1 MLITY
6 AGGPIVRCPRFYTSF
21 WGPAWSDSAHQT
33 LAGQL
38 NQFHQDILRS
48 NYMNVLTQY
57 GVLKGAGTGAFIQAS
72 YLPGVPSTL
81 TVPDYVAILQQC
93 INIGAIPEP
102 QDASTTISVDV
113 LVIYLDENTIINGGG
128 RQLNFPGA
136 PDIGFHDHFTTTA
149 GHQFY
154 YAFVAY
160 FSDVNSNTIV
170 ASHELAE
177 MITDPQY
184 DAWTPDSGFTEIGD
198 LCEGSNDTITVGSD
212 TWTVQQIYSDTNS
225 ACVTQA
231 ASPLTP
237 LSPGPAGAAAI
248 GEPVRGRGPR
258 PVARQVSYERFLPLP
273 SLHVDLG
280 AGTFSLD
287 DREISSYLRKTFY
300 PLRHQ
305 DLIGGNLIATLR
317 PIMDML
323 EKGSRERAAGA
334 AQAEPL
340 IHAHESKGVV
350 RREGGSGG
358 D

>member
-1 MLITY
+1 
-6 AGGPIVRCPRFYTSF
+6 
-21 WGPAWSDSAHQT
+21 
-33 LAGQL
+33 
-38 NQFHQDILRS
+38 
-48 NYMNVLTQY
+48 MNDLTQY
-57 GVLKGAGTGAFIQAS
+57 GVLKGAGTGAFIQAP
-72 YLPGVPSTL
+72 YLPVVTSKL
-81 TVPDYVAILQQC
+81 TVPDYVSILQQC
-93 INIGAIPEP
+93 INIGAILEP

-258 PVARQVSYERFLPLP
+258 PVAIQVS
-273 SLHVDLG
+273 D
-280 AGTFSLD
+280 
-287 DREISSYLRKTFY
+287 
-300 PLRHQ
+300 
-305 DLIGGNLIATLR
+305 
-317 PIMDML
+317 
-323 EKGSRERAAGA
+323 
-334 AQAEPL
+334 
-340 IHAHESKGVV
+340 
-350 RREGGSGG
+350 
-358 D
+358 